1 MSNRLTKQ
9 AVYAVISSACDY
21 NFFTSNK
28 GPKIK
33 SAIMAKVVSK
43 EKIISQRDVSDSC
56 ALASS
61 GLRGL

>member
-1 MSNRLTKQ
+1 MKNRKMGNRLTKQ
-9 AVYAVISSACDY
+9 AASACDY